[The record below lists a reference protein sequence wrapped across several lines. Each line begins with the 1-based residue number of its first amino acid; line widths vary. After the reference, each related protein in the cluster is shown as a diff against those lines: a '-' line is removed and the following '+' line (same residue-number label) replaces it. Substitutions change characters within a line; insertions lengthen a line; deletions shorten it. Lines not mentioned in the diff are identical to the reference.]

1 LPYKVD
7 HEEDERDL
15 PFSNH
20 DCDSSLNSYDSY
32 QLTQSYYLDDTDKD
46 DDLDDTDKD
55 DDFAKVMF
63 ESPIMEDFSVPFA
76 SNCDKSTTPEPTQEY
91 SSHDEDL
98 DLDASEMAMLELLVL
113 CDSSQAH
120 HGFCNDLLTL
130 LR

>member
-7 HEEDERDL
+7 LEEDERDL

-20 DCDSSLNSYDSY
+20 DCDLSLNSYDSY
-32 QLTQSYYLDDTDKD
+32 QLTQSYY
-46 DDLDDTDKD
+46 LDDTDKD

-91 SSHDEDL
+91 PSHDEDL

-113 CDSSQAH
+113 CDSS
-120 HGFCNDLLTL
+120 
-130 LR
+130 

>member
-7 HEEDERDL
+7 LEEDERDL

-20 DCDSSLNSYDSY
+20 DCDLSLNSYDSY
-32 QLTQSYYLDDTDKD
+32 QLTQSYY
-46 DDLDDTDKD
+46 LDDTDKD

-91 SSHDEDL
+91 PSHDEDL

-113 CDSSQAH
+113 CDSSRAH
-120 HGFCNDLLTL
+120 HGFCDDLVTL